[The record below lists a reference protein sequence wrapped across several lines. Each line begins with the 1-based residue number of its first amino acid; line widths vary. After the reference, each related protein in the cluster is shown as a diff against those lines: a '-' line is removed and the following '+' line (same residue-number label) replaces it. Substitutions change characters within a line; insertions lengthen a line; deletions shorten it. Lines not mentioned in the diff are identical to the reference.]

1 MKLRQLE
8 AMRALMTKGTTI
20 QAADSIGLTQ
30 SAVSR
35 LISQLEDELG
45 LELFYRR
52 QGRLVATP
60 EGQQLFEVAQRILS
74 DIDRVTSV
82 ARDIASLR
90 RGAIRIIAMP
100 AYGFRLLPEAIKRV
114 RERFKQVKIVVEM
127 GGRFEV
133 EEALRKE
140 TCDLA
145 LATLPI
151 DASGGGI
158 EPLGTLEAVCVM
170 PPDCDLTSRDVVT
183 PDCLGGIPF
192 ISVEPHSML
201 RLSTDQLFGRLSVNR
216 NLLIEAHSA
225 TMACSLVAK
234 GLGVSIVHPFIGG
247 AFQDRLVVRP
257 FRPAV
262 HFEYG
267 LIFPAER
274 RRSLIANEMVAVL
287 KQEAGDLTGQVK
299 TSGLM
304 G

>member
-8 AMRALMTKGTTI
+8 AMRALMTKGTTM
-20 QAADSIGLTQ
+20 QAAESIGLTQ

-35 LISQLEDELG
+35 LISQLEEELA

-60 EGQQLFEVAQRILS
+60 EGQQLFEVAQRILG
-74 DIDRVTSV
+74 DIDRITSV
-82 ARDIASLR
+82 ARDITSLR

-100 AYGFRLLPEAIKRV
+100 AYGFRLLPEAIRRV

-127 GGRFEV
+127 GGRYEV

-151 DASGGGI
+151 DPSGGEI
-158 EPLGTLEAVCVM
+158 EPLGTLDAVCVM
-170 PPDCDLTSRDVVT
+170 PADSDLTAREVVT
-183 PDCLGGIPF
+183 PECLSGTPF

-201 RLSTDQLFGRLSVNR
+201 RLSTDQLFGRVSVNR

-225 TMACSLVAK
+225 TMACTLVAN
-234 GLGVSIVHPFIGG
+234 GLGVSIVHPFIAG
-247 AFQDRLVVRP
+247 AFTDRLAVRP

-267 LIFPAER
+267 LVFPAER

-287 KQEAGDLTGQVK
+287 KKEAGALAVQSN
-299 TSGLM
+299 TSGLT